1 MKYREAAQFHQ
12 CRISRHGQSRRAP
25 RLTRPP
31 PLPPLPLQIPDGL
44 TNHYLKLSG
53 IKEPDVRITRLISLA
68 AQSFVAQIAADAHQ
82 CATRR
87 VEMQAREKRER
98 GYDPKDKRIVM
109 TMEDVSA
116 ALGERGVHVRKPQYF
131 EGSADEPEPGE
142 SGKEGAAAKKRR

>member
-1 MKYREAAQFHQ
+1 M
-12 CRISRHGQSRRAP
+12 
-25 RLTRPP
+25 
-31 PLPPLPLQIPDGL
+31 
-44 TNHYLKLSG
+44 
-53 IKEPDVRITRLISLA
+53 RITRLISLA

-116 ALGERGVHVRKPQYF
+116 ALGERGVDVRKPQYF
-131 EGSADEPEPGE
+131 EGSADEPEPGGVVRRE
-142 SGKEGAAAKKRR
+142 PPRRRGGDWRSIASRLVSYSCVILHSSRASPTKTASRRAAPRPSRGGVWI